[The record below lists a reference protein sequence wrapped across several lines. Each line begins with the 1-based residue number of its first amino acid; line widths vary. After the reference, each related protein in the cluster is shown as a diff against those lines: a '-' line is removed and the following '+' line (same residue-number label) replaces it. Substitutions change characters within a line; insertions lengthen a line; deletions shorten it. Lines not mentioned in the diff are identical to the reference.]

1 MLARKHLK
9 YKYLHVY
16 TDGRTYKNFI
26 GQAKAIK
33 AIVMCLSMDREAEFA
48 WPRSV
53 YGCNNY

>member
-16 TDGRTYKNFI
+16 TDGRTYKNCI
-26 GQAKAIK
+26 GQAETVE

-48 WPRSV
+48 WPDRKSV
-53 YGCNNY
+53 V